1 MQQRS
6 LQQVRVSVSLIFLI
20 HGLII
25 ATWASRIPAFQ
36 AHLHL
41 SPAVLGRSLMMAA
54 IGSVLAMPAAG
65 WLINKFGSLS
75 IVIGSTLGFGLA
87 LPLIAES
94 NTVRTLSVALLFY
107 GAMAGSMDV
116 AMNTHAVMLEKR
128 YQRHIMSSFHALFSF
143 GGMAGSALGGLVAS
157 RAVPAGIHFW
167 VSGIALA
174 AMSILAFRWLPLPSA
189 PEDAEKV
196 ASGGTITWSVP
207 LGALAL
213 LAFSIMLVE
222 GAIADWSAIYLRT
235 SVLTGPGLA
244 ALGYAVFSG
253 AMAGGRLTGDYL
265 TGKLGRGHLVCY
277 GALLAAAGL
286 VFVLLFGNAG
296 WALVGFTC
304 AGAGL
309 ATIIPNTFAAAGNI
323 EGSAPGP
330 SLAVVTTAGY
340 VGFLAGPPLIGFV
353 AQLSTIRAAL
363 WILVVLSGL
372 SAFASTSMKRTSPLR
387 RIP

>member
-1 MQQRS
+1 
-6 LQQVRVSVSLIFLI
+6 
-20 HGLII
+20 
-25 ATWASRIPAFQ
+25 
-36 AHLHL
+36 
-41 SPAVLGRSLMMAA
+41 
-54 IGSVLAMPAAG
+54 
-65 WLINKFGSLS
+65 
-75 IVIGSTLGFGLA
+75 
-87 LPLIAES
+87 
-94 NTVRTLSVALLFY
+94 
-107 GAMAGSMDV
+107 
-116 AMNTHAVMLEKR
+116 
-128 YQRHIMSSFHALFSF
+128 
-143 GGMAGSALGGLVAS
+143 
-157 RAVPAGIHFW
+157 
-167 VSGIALA
+167 
-174 AMSILAFRWLPLPSA
+174 
-189 PEDAEKV
+189 
-196 ASGGTITWSVP
+196 
-207 LGALAL
+207 
-213 LAFSIMLVE
+213 MLVE

-353 AQLSTIRAAL
+353 AQLSTLRAAL

-372 SAFASTSMKRTSPLR
+372 SAFASTPMKRTSPLSKT
-387 RIP
+387 P

>member
-1 MQQRS
+1 MQERS

-41 SPAVLGRSLMMAA
+41 SPAVLGRLMMAA

-75 IVIGSTLGFGLA
+75 IVIASTLGFGLA

-94 NTVRTLSVALLFY
+94 NTVLTLSVALLFY

-128 YQRHIMSSFHALFSF
+128 YQRHIMSSFHALFSL

-167 VSGIALA
+167 VSGTALA
-174 AMSILAFRWLPLPSA
+174 AMAILAFRWLPLPSA

-207 LGALAL
+207 L
-213 LAFSIMLVE
+213 

-372 SAFASTSMKRTSPLR
+372 SAFASTSMRRTSPLR

>member
-1 MQQRS
+1 
-6 LQQVRVSVSLIFLI
+6 
-20 HGLII
+20 
-25 ATWASRIPAFQ
+25 
-36 AHLHL
+36 
-41 SPAVLGRSLMMAA
+41 
-54 IGSVLAMPAAG
+54 
-65 WLINKFGSLS
+65 
-75 IVIGSTLGFGLA
+75 
-87 LPLIAES
+87 
-94 NTVRTLSVALLFY
+94 
-107 GAMAGSMDV
+107 
-116 AMNTHAVMLEKR
+116 
-128 YQRHIMSSFHALFSF
+128 
-143 GGMAGSALGGLVAS
+143 
-157 RAVPAGIHFW
+157 
-167 VSGIALA
+167 
-174 AMSILAFRWLPLPSA
+174 
-189 PEDAEKV
+189 V

>member
-1 MQQRS
+1 
-6 LQQVRVSVSLIFLI
+6 
-20 HGLII
+20 
-25 ATWASRIPAFQ
+25 
-36 AHLHL
+36 
-41 SPAVLGRSLMMAA
+41 
-54 IGSVLAMPAAG
+54 
-65 WLINKFGSLS
+65 
-75 IVIGSTLGFGLA
+75 
-87 LPLIAES
+87 
-94 NTVRTLSVALLFY
+94 
-107 GAMAGSMDV
+107 
-116 AMNTHAVMLEKR
+116 
-128 YQRHIMSSFHALFSF
+128 
-143 GGMAGSALGGLVAS
+143 MAGSALGGLVAS

-174 AMSILAFRWLPLPSA
+174 AISILAFRWLPLPSA
-189 PEDAEKV
+189 PEHDEKV
-196 ASGGTITWSVP
+196 ASGGTITWSAP

-213 LAFSIMLVE
+213 LAFSIMLIE

-286 VFVLLFGNAG
+286 VFALLFANAG
-296 WALVGFTC
+296 WVLVGFTC

>member
-1 MQQRS
+1 MQQHS

-36 AHLHL
+36 ANLHL

-54 IGSVLAMPAAG
+54 IGSVFAMPVAG
-65 WLINKFGSLS
+65 WLTNTFGSLS
-75 IVIGSTLGFGLA
+75 IVIGSTLGFGLS

-94 NTVRTLSVALLFY
+94 KTALSLSVALLFY
-107 GAMAGSMDV
+107 GAMGGSMDV

-128 YQRHIMSSFHALFSF
+128 YQRHIMSSFHALFSL

-157 RAVPAGIHFW
+157 RVVPAGVHFW
-167 VSGIALA
+167 VSGIALV
-174 AMSILAFRWLPLPSA
+174 AMSILTFRSLPLPS
-189 PEDAEKV
+189 ELSDAEKM
-196 ASGGTITWSVP
+196 ASAGTITWSVP

-222 GAIADWSAIYLRT
+222 GAIADWSAIYLRI

-265 TGKLGRGHLVCY
+265 TGKLGRGHLVRY
-277 GALLAAAGL
+277 GALFAASGL

-296 WALVGFTC
+296 SALVGFAC

-372 SAFASTSMKRTSPLR
+372 SAFASTSMKRTSGLS
-387 RIP
+387 RIL